1 MFKFNNMIF
10 PIRVPENEPIYT
22 YEKNSNDRVK
32 LRETLNS
39 VQNDFVEIPVIING
53 KEIYTGNTVDVRLPH
68 NKNKI
73 IGKCHLAGKKEIEE
87 AIVSSLETSKIWS
100 EIPYQQRALIFM
112 KAADLLTLKYRYLMN
127 AVTMLSISKN
137 PYQSEIEAVCE
148 LADFWRFNVF
158 GMHSIYKE
166 QPPHNP
172 KGTYNFMEYR
182 PLEGFVLAITPFN
195 FTSIAGNLPT
205 APVIMGNTSLWKPAS
220 SALYPP
226 YLIMKILKEA
236 GLPDGVINFLP
247 SKGSTIS
254 EVCLNNSHFAGLHF
268 TGSTEVFNNIWKIC
282 ASNIGVYRN
291 YPRIVGETG
300 GKDFIIIH
308 KSANL
313 DAAVTAIIRGAFEYQ
328 GQKCSA
334 ASRLYIS
341 ESIWPKL
348 KEKLLDEVGT
358 IKMGDVLDFSN
369 FMNAVID
376 KGAFDKIKSYIDYA
390 KNSKDAEILIG
401 GNCDDTIG
409 YFIEPTVI
417 LTSNP
422 TFKTMKEEIFGPV
435 VTAYVYK
442 DDAYEEILQLCDT
455 TSPYGLTGAI
465 LAEDTNIILNSLEK
479 LKYTAGNFYVND
491 KPTGAVVGQ
500 QPFGGSRAS
509 GTNDKSG
516 TYINLLKWTSPRA
529 IKVNFVSPIDYRYP
543 FMTE

>member
-1 MFKFNNMIF
+1 MIF
-10 PIRVPENEPIYT
+10 PIKLPENEPVYT
-22 YEKNSNDRVK
+22 YEKESLDRVK
-32 LRETLNS
+32 LKETLNATL
-39 VQNDFVEIPVIING
+39 NDFIEIPVIING
-53 KEIYTGNTVDVRLPH
+53 KEIYTGNTIEVRLPH

-87 AIVSSLETSKIWS
+87 AIKCSLETAKSWS
-100 EIPYQQRALIFM
+100 EMPYQQRALIFL

-127 AVTMLSISKN
+127 AVTMLSISKT

-158 GMHSIYKE
+158 GMHNIYRE
-166 QPPHNP
+166 QPPYSP
-172 KGTYNFMEYR
+172 KGTYNFTEYR

-205 APVIMGNTSLWKPAS
+205 APVIMGGATLWKPAS
-220 SALYPP
+220 SAVYAP
-226 YLIMKILKEA
+226 YMIMRILKEA

-247 SKGSTIS
+247 SKGSVIS
-254 EVCLNNSHFAGLHF
+254 EVTLNNPYFAGLHF

-282 ASNIGVYRN
+282 ANNIGRYKN

-300 GKDFIIIH
+300 GKDFIVIH
-308 KSANL
+308 NSANI
-313 DAAVTAIIRGAFEYQ
+313 DAAVTGIIRGAFEYQ

-341 ESIWPKL
+341 ESIWPQL
-348 KEKLLDEVGT
+348 KEKLLDEIKT

-390 KNSKDAEILIG
+390 KNSNEAEILIG
-401 GNCDDTIG
+401 GNCNETTG
-409 YFIEPTVI
+409 YFIDPTVI
-417 LTSNP
+417 LTTNP
-422 TFKTMKEEIFGPV
+422 EFKTIKEEIFGPV

-442 DDAYEEILQLCDT
+442 DEAYEEMLELCDHA
-455 TSPYGLTGAI
+455 SPYGLTGAI
-465 LAEDTNIILNSLEK
+465 FAEDTTIILKTLQK
-479 LKYTAGNFYVND
+479 LKYTAGNFYIND
-491 KPTGAVVGQ
+491 KPTGAIVGQ

-516 TYINLLKWTSPRA
+516 TFINLLKWTSPRA
-529 IKVNFVSPIDYRYP
+529 IKVNLVSPLNYRYP
-543 FMTE
+543 FMTEK